1 MRRLDVQVHLLAIK
15 IYLMLHNFDLPVI
28 PVTGGL
34 CEECDPLTQRVFWK
48 NLAKGFWVFFFLF
61 TAVHCSRGMWK
72 NGLSQV
78 VGCECALQ
86 KEISLTETSAVACT
100 ACSSINHKLMYLM
113 DAWKKKKKKGKMAT
127 LWLRYVGN
135 CEMFT
140 LFENGTARCRMKYD
154 DHQEW

>member
-1 MRRLDVQVHLLAIK
+1 MWYETFGCTSASSSNKDILNVAQFWPPSYPSYRR
-15 IYLMLHNFDLPVI
+15 PVW
-28 PVTGGL
+28 
-34 CEECDPLTQRVFWK
+34 RVWPPYSK
-48 NLAKGFWVFFFLF
+48 SVLEKSRKRVLVFFFLF

-113 DAWKKKKKKGKMAT
+113 DAWKKKEKKRKDGHALT
-127 LWLRYVGN
+127 SLRWKLRNVYPFRKWHSQ
-135 CEMFT
+135 M
-140 LFENGTARCRMKYD
+140 
-154 DHQEW
+154 